1 MVIFV
6 NFKTQ
11 IQYNQSDMQN
21 KLQELTEK
29 LYQEGLV
36 KGKEEGEALLAQ
48 ARKEAADIV
57 AEAEKKA
64 AAINAKAEKDAADL
78 RSKVESDLKMAS
90 AQCLQATKKDLENL
104 LVGKIEEQKVSE
116 TLKDA
121 AFVKEII
128 LSVAQRFNSEEAE
141 DLVLVLPESQKAEL
155 EPWVAGELAKAL
167 KGGVKAEFS
176 KKVSGGFTVGP
187 KDGGWFVS
195 LTEQTFNELIAEYL
209 RPVTRKLLFG
219 E

>member
-1 MVIFV
+1 
-6 NFKTQ
+6 
-11 IQYNQSDMQN
+11 MQN

-104 LVGKIEEQKVSE
+104 LVGKIAEQKVSE

-121 AFVKEII
+121 AFVKEAAAEG
-128 LSVAQRFNSEEAE
+128 LVNLKGHRSVGGMRASIYNAMPIEGVAKLVNFMKKFEAE
-141 DLVLVLPESQKAEL
+141 NA
-155 EPWVAGELAKAL
+155 
-167 KGGVKAEFS
+167 
-176 KKVSGGFTVGP
+176 
-187 KDGGWFVS
+187 
-195 LTEQTFNELIAEYL
+195 
-209 RPVTRKLLFG
+209 
-219 E
+219 

>member
-57 AEAEKKA
+57 AKAEKKA
-64 AAINAKAEKDAADL
+64 AAINAKKAAAL
-78 RSKVESDLKMAS
+78 GIPVKRRGRAPTS
-90 AQCLQATKKDLENL
+90 A
-104 LVGKIEEQKVSE
+104 
-116 TLKDA
+116 
-121 AFVKEII
+121 
-128 LSVAQRFNSEEAE
+128 
-141 DLVLVLPESQKAEL
+141 
-155 EPWVAGELAKAL
+155 
-167 KGGVKAEFS
+167 
-176 KKVSGGFTVGP
+176 
-187 KDGGWFVS
+187 
-195 LTEQTFNELIAEYL
+195 
-209 RPVTRKLLFG
+209 
-219 E
+219 